1 MNFRFEFGYPL
12 ERNERLRAE
21 EETER
26 EREKRERRE
35 REKREK
41 REERRKKLSRRGLHV
56 ASGEE

>member
-21 EETER
+21 EETEG

-35 REKREK
+35 REKRER
-41 REERRKKLSRRGLHV
+41 RERERRERV
-56 ASGEE
+56 